1 MKLIQSLL
9 LIAAIAISLPD
20 RAKAAEYAID
30 SDHTNIVFKVGHLGI
45 SSVTGRFERFSGSLH
60 FDANNVENTR
70 ASATIDVAS
79 INTGVEKRDDH
90 LRSADFFE
98 VEKFPHIKFASTGI
112 KNVRDSKFQIV
123 GDLTIR
129 GVTQSIALDAELG
142 GVVKDPWGNQRVAI
156 AATATIN
163 RKDFGLGWNQVLET
177 GGLLVGEK
185 IDIELEVEGVL
196 QQDKK

>member
-9 LIAAIAISLPD
+9 LIAAIVIALPD

-30 SDHTNIVFKVGHLGI
+30 SDHTNIVFKVEHLGI

-60 FDANNVENTR
+60 FDGNDVKKTR
-70 ASATIDVAS
+70 AIATIDASS

-90 LRSADFFE
+90 LRSADFFNA
-98 VEKFPHIKFASTGI
+98 VKFPHVKFASTGV
-112 KNVRDSKFQIV
+112 KNVQEGKFQLT

-129 GVTQSIALDAELG
+129 DVTRSIVLDAELG
-142 GVVKDPWGNQRVAI
+142 GAAKDPWGNQRVAI

-185 IDIELEVEGVL
+185 IDIELEIEGVL